1 MERADNFAQS
11 LQGILQSVMDSGM
24 DTPAAIAKALNERG
38 LKTSRGAIWGAG
50 QVVTLLRR
58 LASPS

>member
-1 MERADNFAQS
+1 
-11 LQGILQSVMDSGM
+11 MDSGM